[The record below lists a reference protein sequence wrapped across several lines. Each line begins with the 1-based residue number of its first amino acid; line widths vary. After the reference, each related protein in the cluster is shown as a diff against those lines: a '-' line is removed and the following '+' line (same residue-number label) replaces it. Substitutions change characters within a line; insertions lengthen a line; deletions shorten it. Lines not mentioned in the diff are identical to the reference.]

1 VEFPKH
7 IARYDPRRVLAECN
21 LKRELLRVHGAEG
34 ECSYHQPDGSTVG
47 IEIDCWLLPLI
58 ARAYGQEWDTT
69 TA

>member
-1 VEFPKH
+1 
-7 IARYDPRRVLAECN
+7 
-21 LKRELLRVHGAEG
+21 
-34 ECSYHQPDGSTVG
+34 VG